1 MTTTTNDRLQNTN
14 NDLTSASNAI
24 DQMISMSIFDHN
36 DSNNQNFEK
45 SLLDETNNTRTNW
58 SPRCVFQ
65 IE

>member
-1 MTTTTNDRLQNTN
+1 MTTTNERLQNTN